1 MNTEKENILL
11 QFMDSHPRH
20 TKNIVTDAISSL
32 IEKSVEMIL
41 LWRKENP
48 NAEEADCI
56 SQCNLQMATCTAQS
70 ILSLAKGIH
79 WGYHSTFLID
89 VHSCASL
96 VRALYER
103 AFIFRNIYVSTDN
116 VLERDLLLYIW
127 EIRGLNNPVNLK
139 NVTESFRHIQLY
151 DKNSVEE
158 LRRNLS
164 DIVGCLDTTKSAR
177 EQISHAIKKNTS
189 QLKGFKFVKDHERII
204 QFESISLEESPL
216 YFFKDDNM
224 RDCYTYLS
232 LTSHPSYVGILQFGQ
247 RYKERDD
254 EKELVHIYLSLTY
267 HLLSELVLDFCKATT
282 NAEKYYETLY
292 PFTER
297 YVIEK
302 NNC

>member
-1 MNTEKENILL
+1 M
-11 QFMDSHPRH
+11 
-20 TKNIVTDAISSL
+20 
-32 IEKSVEMIL
+32 
-41 LWRKENP
+41 
-48 NAEEADCI
+48 
-56 SQCNLQMATCTAQS
+56 QS
-70 ILSLAKGIH
+70 ANGNMHSTINFIFSKGIH

-127 EIRGLNNPVNLK
+127 EIRGLNNRVNLK

-189 QLKGFKFVKDHERII
+189 QLKAMIR
-204 QFESISLEESPL
+204 
-216 YFFKDDNM
+216 
-224 RDCYTYLS
+224 
-232 LTSHPSYVGILQFGQ
+232 
-247 RYKERDD
+247 
-254 EKELVHIYLSLTY
+254 
-267 HLLSELVLDFCKATT
+267 
-282 NAEKYYETLY
+282 
-292 PFTER
+292 
-297 YVIEK
+297 
-302 NNC
+302 